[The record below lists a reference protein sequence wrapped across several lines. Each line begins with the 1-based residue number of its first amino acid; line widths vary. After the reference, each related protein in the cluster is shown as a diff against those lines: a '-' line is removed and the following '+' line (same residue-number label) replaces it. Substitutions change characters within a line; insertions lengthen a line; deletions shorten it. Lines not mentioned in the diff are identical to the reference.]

1 MKKISFFCLGLLVFT
16 GCQNESKKTVSETTV
31 TVKKDSTTVIKPAVE
46 NTPITETKGILTQ
59 KECTEKQVEYETE
72 MECIFKNASIDEVYR
87 RTIKDKEVE
96 KSELLSANL
105 PKANTTKEINQD
117 GLISITYTVGPKKTD
132 IEFFFEGG
140 VTSISLE
147 QQNKDVKRTIIH
159 SAD

>member
-16 GCQNESKKTVSETTV
+16 GCQNESKKTVNETTV
-31 TVKKDSTTVIKPAVE
+31 TVKKDSATVIKPSVE

-72 MECIFKNASIDEVYR
+72 MECIFKNSSVDEVYR
-87 RTIKDKEVE
+87 QTIKDKEVE

-117 GLISITYTVGPKKTD
+117 GLISISYTVGPKKTE
-132 IEFFFEGG
+132 IEFQFEGG
-140 VTSISLE
+140 VTTISLE